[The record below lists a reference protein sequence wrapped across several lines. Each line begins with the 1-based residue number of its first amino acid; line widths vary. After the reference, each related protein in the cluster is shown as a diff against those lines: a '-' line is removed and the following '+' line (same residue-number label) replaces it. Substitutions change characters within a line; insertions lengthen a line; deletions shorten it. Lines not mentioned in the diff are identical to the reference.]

1 MMINKPGLIVCAKA
15 PQVLTNQIAYEVNSN
30 PGFKCWKTMDSEMAL
45 LVYKRWYSFII
56 GVTIL
61 NLIN

>member
-1 MMINKPGLIVCAKA
+1 MVINKPGLMACAKA
-15 PQVLTNQIAYEVNSN
+15 PQVLTNQIACEINSN

-45 LVYKRWYSFII
+45 LVYKRWYSFTI

-61 NLIN
+61 I

>member
-1 MMINKPGLIVCAKA
+1 MVINKPGLMACAKA
-15 PQVLTNQIAYEVNSN
+15 LQILTNQIAYEVNSN
-30 PGFKCWKTMDSEMAL
+30 PGFKCWETML
-45 LVYKRWYSFII
+45 LVYKKFYSFTI